1 MQSTYVFLDN
11 IIAEVA
17 KLFPFGYIHVGG
29 DEIPKGAWKKS
40 PAVLKLMRDKKL
52 KNSREV
58 QNYFF
63 SRVDK
68 ILKKH
73 KRKIIAWQEVIK
85 AKNRL
90 RKSTTF
96 MAWKSLRDAK
106 KIIKKQRPLI
116 ITAVQHL
123 YFDQQYKRDKREPG
137 HTWSTPVSTKKVYSL
152 KPLQSSYV
160 RGIQACL
167 WSETLLNE
175 NIADYLTWPRALAL
189 SEVAWTK
196 QKNRSWKS
204 FYNRAF
210 TKGIE
215 RLKVQNIHYRH

>member
-1 MQSTYVFLDN
+1 MQ
-11 IIAEVA
+11 
-17 KLFPFGYIHVGG
+17 K
-29 DEIPKGAWKKS
+29 KG
-40 PAVLKLMRDKKL
+40 L

-68 ILKKH
+68 ILAKH
-73 KRKIIAWQEVIK
+73 KRKMIAWQEVID

-90 RKSTTF
+90 RKNTTF
-96 MAWKSLRDAK
+96 MAWKSIKDSY
-106 KIIKKQRPLI
+106 KITKQHRPLI
-116 ITAVQHL
+116 MTAVQHL
-123 YFDQQYKRDKREPG
+123 YFDQKYKRAKREPG

-152 KPLQSSYV
+152 KPLQSGYV

-175 NIADYLTWPRALAL
+175 KIADYLTWPRALAL

-196 QKNRSWKS
+196 QKNRSWKN
-204 FYNRAF
+204 FHKRAF
-210 TKGIE
+210 GKGLE
-215 RLKVQNIHYRH
+215 RLKAQKIHYRH